1 MRKVS
6 YRCVLC
12 KCSSLILSAIGI
24 TGSVTRS
31 IVGLTTLP
39 SNHSYHKP
47 FLPPTIPRH
56 PSTPA
61 NSPSRSVSQTA
72 AVWAESGELGMCEVG
87 FFLRYHRNWVVR
99 RMQEQK
105 EMVPTNTR
113 VEREEREERSLAREG
128 ERARESEREREQQ
141 WRMQCCLNDHSCGLK
156 RHFWDPY
163 FRREPQQRK

>member
-1 MRKVS
+1 MRKVL

-12 KCSSLILSAIGI
+12 KCSSLILSARGI

-39 SNHSYHKP
+39 SNHSYHQP

-72 AVWAESGELGMCEVG
+72 AVWAESGELGRCEVG
-87 FFLRYHRNWVVR
+87 FIFLRYHGNWVVR

-113 VEREEREERSLAREG
+113 VGREEREERSLAREG
-128 ERARESEREREQQ
+128 KRASERERA
-141 WRMQCCLNDHSCGLK
+141 RTAMKNAVLFK
-156 RHFWDPY
+156 
-163 FRREPQQRK
+163 